1 MNVFKKEEKK
11 IILFARQMWYRE
23 DKKKQ
28 LEMILLLLVKNCLK
42 IMQFTN
48 IIIVFEFDK
57 MFVKKYV
64 LYLPN
69 VRTTI
74 KYAFALKLTA
84 FNIIVTFVWHFRK
97 KTKNLLFQ
105 LTTFFSCPH
114 ILCVYRERSRFFLIL
129 SKHDVDFYNFFLTNL
144 VHIWHEYEYSKI
156 GSIASNLMR

>member
-1 MNVFKKEEKK
+1 MFLKKKKKKSFYLLDKCGIEK
-11 IILFARQMWYRE
+11 E
-23 DKKKQ
+23 KQ

-84 FNIIVTFVWHFRK
+84 FNIIVTFV
-97 KTKNLLFQ
+97 
-105 LTTFFSCPH
+105 
-114 ILCVYRERSRFFLIL
+114 
-129 SKHDVDFYNFFLTNL
+129 
-144 VHIWHEYEYSKI
+144 
-156 GSIASNLMR
+156 

>member
-1 MNVFKKEEKK
+1 
-11 IILFARQMWYRE
+11 
-23 DKKKQ
+23 
-28 LEMILLLLVKNCLK
+28 MISLLLVKNCLK

-84 FNIIVTFVWHFRK
+84 FNIIVTFV
-97 KTKNLLFQ
+97 
-105 LTTFFSCPH
+105 
-114 ILCVYRERSRFFLIL
+114 
-129 SKHDVDFYNFFLTNL
+129 
-144 VHIWHEYEYSKI
+144 
-156 GSIASNLMR
+156 